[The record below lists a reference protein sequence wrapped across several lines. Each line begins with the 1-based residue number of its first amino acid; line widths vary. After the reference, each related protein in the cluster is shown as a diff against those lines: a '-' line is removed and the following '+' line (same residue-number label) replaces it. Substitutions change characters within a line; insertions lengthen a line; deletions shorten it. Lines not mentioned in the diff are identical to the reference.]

1 MAHGASEGAD
11 CGIAGGADC
20 FPVRRMDPVGG
31 SETVVAS
38 HIEESVLVS
47 VVARRPVSPTALCR
61 LPHRARAK
69 SVFARLG
76 VAGRVQF
83 PAGQAAA
90 AHGCTGPAQA
100 GFRWPHMRAAH
111 SDGVTTRATAR
122 LSSPRPF
129 LTSPCTCSCPR
140 TSMKIALAPESEPAR
155 SSLSQP
161 AAGAEKWR
169 RRAHSCAHTHRAAA
183 VRARARAPRPDARAR
198 ALRPRPSP
206 RP

>member
-1 MAHGASEGAD
+1 MLPRTSHGP
-11 CGIAGGADC
+11 CGRVRDGRRIAYRGE
-20 FPVRRMDPVGG
+20 RVGVG
-31 SETVVAS
+31 CRSTTGFT
-38 HIEESVLVS
+38 H
-47 VVARRPVSPTALCR
+47 TALCR

-76 VAGRVQF
+76 VAGRVRF

-100 GFRWPHMRAAH
+100 GFRWPHMRATH
-111 SDGVTTRATAR
+111 SDRPPLQPAPVLDISVHVLLPAHEYENRARARVRARALFPLTAR
-122 LSSPRPF
+122 RRRRKMASSSPQ
-129 LTSPCTCSCPR
+129 L
-140 TSMKIALAPESEPAR
+140 R
-155 SSLSQP
+155 SHP
-161 AAGAEKWR
+161 
-169 RRAHSCAHTHRAAA
+169 HRAAA